1 MHGYDINHNKLSNS
15 PGRESRVFSWRSGV
29 VAVPRRYEAFRRCGG
44 RSWQGKGAGQR
55 GRAFLAGQRGRAKG
69 QGKGAGGRGRG
80 KAIFHALCV
89 NCKENLAKTR
99 IKTEISRKTRKFLP
113 ENLHKAKICRTF
125 ALSKRKTN
133 KKIHYYGR
141 KRSIYLPQNKGSTDA
156 ARLHGST

>member
-1 MHGYDINHNKLSNS
+1 MHGYGINHNKLSNS

-44 RSWQGKGAGQR
+44 RSWQGKGAG
-55 GRAFLAGQRGRAKG
+55 
-69 QGKGAGGRGRG
+69 GRGRG

-99 IKTEISRKTRKFLP
+99 VKTEISRKTRKFLP
-113 ENLHKAKICRTF
+113 KNLHKAKICCTF